1 VEFPTT
7 RTRPHA
13 TVVDAAS
20 YQVEAGRTLAVVG
33 ESGSGKNLTARAA
46 LGVLPP
52 GARVT
57 SGTVRLHGIDLLAL
71 TPRQMRSIRGRHLSL
86 VFQDALAALNP
97 VLPVGQQ
104 IAEVYRVHERTGR
117 REAARRAVEMLDRVR
132 IPDAARRARQH
143 PHQFSG
149 GMRQRDMIAMALA
162 LTPQVV
168 IADEPTT
175 ALDVTV
181 QGQILDLLRELQDE
195 NHLSLVLVS
204 HDLAVVAQ
212 TADHVA
218 VMYAGQIVE
227 QAPAS
232 ALYIRPAHPCT
243 QALMDAVPRRGRR
256 GLPLTAL
263 PGSPRR
269 HSANH
274 RLPLPA
280 TLPARPR
287 GMRRRSPRSH
297 TRQRAHQ
304 LLPPLAGGD
313 RRMTVVLEV
322 RDLVK
327 RHSPAR
333 AISMR
338 RQTRMVTAV
347 DGVSLSL
354 REGETLGLVGESGCG
369 KSTPARMLTA
379 VDRPTSGEI
388 TVLGTRLDLLRGRA
402 LRAARRDIQ
411 LIFQDP
417 YTCLDPRMTAG
428 EIVREPLVI
437 HRGLTPRGNHHSR
450 VGDSWSWS
458 DSAPITPDADPT
470 SSPAVSDNASASPG
484 HWRYGPRSW
493 SATNPSPPSTSPYRP
508 RS

>member
-1 VEFPTT
+1 MTTTARPVPGSATPLAAFPGYDPDAPPLAVSDLRVEFPAT

-33 ESGSGKNLTARAA
+33 ESGSGKSLTARAA

-232 ALYIRPAHPCT
+232 ALYTRPAH
-243 QALMDAVPRRGRR
+243 
-256 GLPLTAL
+256 
-263 PGSPRR
+263 S
-269 HSANH
+269 
-274 RLPLPA
+274 
-280 TLPARPR
+280 
-287 GMRRRSPRSH
+287 
-297 TRQRAHQ
+297 
-304 LLPPLAGGD
+304 
-313 RRMTVVLEV
+313 
-322 RDLVK
+322 
-327 RHSPAR
+327 
-333 AISMR
+333 
-338 RQTRMVTAV
+338 
-347 DGVSLSL
+347 
-354 REGETLGLVGESGCG
+354 
-369 KSTPARMLTA
+369 
-379 VDRPTSGEI
+379 
-388 TVLGTRLDLLRGRA
+388 
-402 LRAARRDIQ
+402 
-411 LIFQDP
+411 
-417 YTCLDPRMTAG
+417 
-428 EIVREPLVI
+428 
-437 HRGLTPRGNHHSR
+437 
-450 VGDSWSWS
+450 
-458 DSAPITPDADPT
+458 
-470 SSPAVSDNASASPG
+470 SSPMKSII
-484 HWRYGPRSW
+484 
-493 SATNPSPPSTSPYRP
+493 
-508 RS
+508 